1 MAKAKTVAIIQA
13 RMGSSRLPGKVLLD
27 LAGRPVLDRVIARLR
42 RARLIDALM
51 VATTADSSDD
61 PLALHCMEEGIACSR
76 GSVLDVLDRYRQAA
90 AASGAEVIV
99 RVTADCPMIDPEE
112 VDRVIAAFHQSG
124 CDFAANRLPPPF
136 ERSTPIGMDTEVCSR
151 AALER
156 AWQEAQE
163 AFEREHVMP
172 YLYTVPGHFKVQ
184 VLDMQPSLGHLRF
197 TVDTPQDLEMARLVY
212 AYFGGRDDFSL
223 QELLAANEAHP
234 EWQAMVSTVVHKGF
248 RDVDTRAAGGGA

>member
-27 LAGRPVLDRVIARLR
+27 LAGRSVLDRVIARLR

-76 GSVLDVLDRYRQAA
+76 GSVFDVLDRYRQAA

-112 VDRVIAAFHQSG
+112 VDRVIATFQESG

-156 AWQEAQE
+156 AWQEAHE
-163 AFEREHVMP
+163 PYEREHVMP
-172 YLYTVPGHFKVQ
+172 YLYAVPGRFKEQ
-184 VLDMQPSLGHLRF
+184 VLDMRPPWGICALRW
-197 TVDTPQDLEMARLVY
+197 TPPGPGDGRLVY

-248 RDVDTRAAGGGA
+248 RDVDARAAGGEA